1 MTAASAVRRIVQ
13 VVSSTRAFAKVAPYV
28 LPALDRLVHRS
39 TGGRVMLGARMLPS
53 VVLTSTGAR
62 SGQPRQT
69 PLACMPAEDGTFV
82 LVGSNFGRPGHPAW
96 TGNLIR
102 NPNARINWKG
112 RDIPVTAALL
122 EGAERARVWD
132 AVVRFWP
139 PYAKYAE
146 RVEREIRLFRLT
158 PCD

>member
-1 MTAASAVRRIVQ
+1 MASGAVRRIVQ
-13 VVSSTRAFAKVAPYV
+13 EVSSSRAFAKVAPHV
-28 LPALDRLVHRS
+28 LPALDRLVHRL
-39 TGGRVMLGARMLPS
+39 TGGKVLLGTRMLPS

-69 PLACMPAEDGTFV
+69 PLACMPVKDGTFV
-82 LVGSNFGRPGHPAW
+82 LVGSNFGRPDHPAW

-102 NPNARINWKG
+102 NPSARISWKG

-122 EGAERARVWD
+122 EGAERARVWE

-139 PYAKYAE
+139 PYAKYAA

-158 PCD
+158 PRD

>member
-1 MTAASAVRRIVQ
+1 MAEGTVRRVVQ
-13 VVSSTRAFAKVAPYV
+13 EVSSSRAFAKVAPYV
-28 LPALDRLVHRS
+28 LPALDRLVHRLS
-39 TGGRVMLGARMLPS
+39 GGRVLLGARMLPS

-62 SGQPRQT
+62 TGQPRQT
-69 PLACMPAEDGTFV
+69 PLACMPSKDGTFV

-102 NPNARINWKG
+102 NPSAHINWKG

-122 EGAERARVWD
+122 EGVERARTWE

-139 PYAKYAE
+139 PYAKYAA

-158 PCD
+158 PRD